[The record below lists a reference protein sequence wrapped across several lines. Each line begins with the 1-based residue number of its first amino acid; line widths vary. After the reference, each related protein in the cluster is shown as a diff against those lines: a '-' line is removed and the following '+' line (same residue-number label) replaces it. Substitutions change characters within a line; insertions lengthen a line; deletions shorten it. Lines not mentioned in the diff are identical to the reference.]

1 MFSQGTPISDRTPVQ
16 SLLRISIT
24 IFTGFLLAG
33 PFIGVLLS
41 MAVFDSGAEPFLK
54 DGAPDPSMAGPLL
67 LVQAMTTLIG
77 LIVFP
82 IVHITRLE
90 RKTLSPLFSRRDN
103 LNQILIMVAL
113 LAIAFP
119 IAMSP
124 ITEWN
129 ATMHFP
135 EFMAGFERWA
145 RQQEDRLGEFTA
157 VLTNFD
163 TVGGLLI
170 ALLVIAILPAIGE
183 ELAFRG
189 LIQNELWR
197 GTNNIHIAIWSS
209 AFVFSAIHMQFFGF
223 VPRLLLGA
231 LFGYLYYW
239 SDNLIVPI
247 VAHFVN
253 NAFGVVMVYLYN
265 IKVISTD
272 FEEVEAAP
280 WGLVLVCLVIGAA
293 LLYQIRNVY
302 LNSAGKV
309 PDQSY

>member
-24 IFTGFLLAG
+24 IFTGFLLVG
-33 PFIGVLLS
+33 PFIGVLLA
-41 MAVFDSGAEPFLK
+41 MAVFDAGSDSFFKG
-54 DGAPDPSMAGPLL
+54 GAPDPAMEGPLL
-67 LVQAMTTLIG
+67 TVQAMTTLVG

-90 RKTLSPLFSRRDN
+90 RKPLAPFFSNRTN
-103 LNQILIMVAL
+103 LNRILLMVVL
-113 LAIAFP
+113 LGLAFP

-124 ITEWN
+124 VSEWN

-145 RQQEDRLGEFTA
+145 REQEDLLRDFTKI
-157 VLTNFD
+157 LTDFD
-163 TVGGLLI
+163 TVGGLCV
-170 ALLVIAILPAIGE
+170 ALFVIAILPAIGE

-197 GTNNIHIAIWSS
+197 GTNNIHLAIWAS

-223 VPRLLLGA
+223 LPRLLLGA

-239 SDNLIVPI
+239 SGNLLIPI

-253 NAFGVVMVYLYN
+253 NAFGVVMIYLYN

-280 WGLVLVCLVIGAA
+280 WGLVLVCFVIAVA
-293 LLYQIRNVY
+293 LLYQVRNIY
-302 LNSAGKV
+302 LNSARNV
-309 PDQSY
+309 PDHSC